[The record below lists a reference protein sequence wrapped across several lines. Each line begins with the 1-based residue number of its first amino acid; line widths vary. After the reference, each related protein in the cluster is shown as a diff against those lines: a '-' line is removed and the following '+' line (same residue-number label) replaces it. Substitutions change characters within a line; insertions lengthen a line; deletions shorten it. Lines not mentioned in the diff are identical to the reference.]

1 MNAEFAKMSREERL
15 RLRFQAMVRDLDDEE
30 DLDDLDALQL
40 IHIFGKDHKE
50 RTVVFLSGANLMVRT
65 VPCAS
70 VKFCF
75 GPHPV

>member
-1 MNAEFAKMSREERL
+1 MSREERL

-65 VPCAS
+65 VL
-70 VKFCF
+70 VT
-75 GPHPV
+75 